1 MHKNRNPA
9 TGASSAR
16 FWNYEEATGGEPA
29 VLRLDGV
36 IASESWWGDEV
47 TPAMFREELEAHPGD
62 IVVYINSPGGDVYA
76 GSQIYTMLM
85 EHKGNVTV
93 KIEGI
98 AASAASVIAMAGTD
112 VQIAPTAYMM
122 IHNAWAIAA
131 GNKNEMRHEADVLEE
146 IDKGIRE
153 AYHIKTGLRTSKL
166 AQMMEDETWM
176 SARTALELGFVDSI
190 MARAATAADPDED
203 DEDDDPDEDEEE
215 RKAVAADPDEDEDG
229 DEDDPDEDDEREE
242 KLHTALLRHVPAV
255 AWSPRQQTMALR
267 RQLRFEEVCGA
278 ASQIFD
284 LSRGSSAE
292 GGTGFASGQSRLPSA
307 NHNTLRELLNRHGKS
322 ADSAERQSEDDTDEM
337 QRRKL
342 QLLTL

>member
-9 TGASSAR
+9 TGASGAR

-203 DEDDDPDEDEEE
+203 DNLDEDDEE

-267 RQLRFEEVCGA
+267 RQLRFEEVA
-278 ASQIFD
+278 A
-284 LSRGSSAE
+284 
-292 GGTGFASGQSRLPSA
+292 SA

-342 QLLTL
+342 QLLTLQETKGRVRA